1 MPRKTIADLQRMKE
15 RGQKICAGVVYEAQ
29 MTRIFERA
37 GVDMLSVG
45 DSLGRALLNYPN
57 SDDYPVDD
65 MLVFARAVCRT
76 AEKAVVNVDLPTQ
89 VCDAGPKEVERVAR
103 ILKNIGADMTKID
116 IRTREEELFDEVHA
130 VIASGI
136 AAYPQIGFP
145 VAPDAPR
152 HGSSED
158 HDHVMKWA
166 QAAQDAGAVMI
177 DLTMVTPDI
186 YRDVTR
192 SMSIPVIGGQAG
204 PEADG
209 KIWVA
214 WSLVGYL
221 AQTIDAEG
229 DAPSAAKYIYDIVS
243 KAVGDVHAGAW

>member
-1 MPRKTIADLQRMKE
+1 MIHRVRAVPGGEEIANDPDTDDD
-15 RGQKICAGVVYEAQ
+15 
-29 MTRIFERA
+29 TR
-37 GVDMLSVG
+37 
-45 DSLGRALLNYPN
+45 RALMRSALLT
-57 SDDYPVDD
+57 V
-65 MLVFARAVCRT
+65 
-76 AEKAVVNVDLPTQ
+76 
-89 VCDAGPKEVERVAR
+89 
-103 ILKNIGADMTKID
+103 
-116 IRTREEELFDEVHA
+116 FDEVHA

-145 VAPDAPR
+145 VAPGAPR

-166 QAAQDAGAVMI
+166 QAVQDAGAVMI

-192 SMSIPVIGGQAG
+192 SMRIPVIGGQAG

-229 DAPSAAKYIYDIVS
+229 DAPSAAKYIYDTVS